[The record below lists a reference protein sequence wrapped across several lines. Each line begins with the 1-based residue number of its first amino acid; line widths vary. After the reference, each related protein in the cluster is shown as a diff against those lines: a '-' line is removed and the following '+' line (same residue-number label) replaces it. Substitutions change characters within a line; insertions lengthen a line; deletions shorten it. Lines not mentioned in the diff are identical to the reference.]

1 LAGAGPS
8 AALRAVIADGDRFYR
23 DGLALLLRE
32 SGIDVVG
39 EVSTGEAALEAVQQR
54 APDVVIMDFD
64 VPGLSGLEAI
74 RRIGD
79 QAPETGLLILSDVA
93 QEAAVTDAI
102 RARGG
107 PICSRTGQ
115 CGRSLRQYGRPRRA
129 LRARDD
135 AGVRRSTQEPSNQSE
150 GSRRATTHRERWR

>member
-1 LAGAGPS
+1 MAGAGPS
-8 AALRAVIADGDRFYR
+8 AALRTVIADGDRFYR

-54 APDVVIMDFD
+54 APDVVIMDFE

-74 RRIGD
+74 RRIGE

-93 QEAAVTDAI
+93 QKAAVRDAI
-102 RARGG
+102 SARGG
-107 PICSRTGQ
+107 AY
-115 CGRSLRQYGRPRRA
+115 LLKDRPVGEILAAVRA
-129 LRARDD
+129 AAARP
-135 AGVRRSTQEPSNQSE
+135 AGE
-150 GSRRATTHRERWR
+150 G

>member
-1 LAGAGPS
+1 MAGAGPS

-39 EVSTGEAALEAVQQR
+39 EVSTGEGALEAVQQR

-74 RRIGD
+74 RRIGE
-79 QAPETGLLILSDVA
+79 QAPETGLLILSHVA
-93 QEAAVTDAI
+93 QEAAVTYAI

-107 PICSRTGQ
+107 AY
-115 CGRSLRQYGRPRRA
+115 LLKDRPVGEILAAVRA
-129 LRARDD
+129 AAARP
-135 AGVRRSTQEPSNQSE
+135 AGE
-150 GSRRATTHRERWR
+150 G

>member
-1 LAGAGPS
+1 MAGAGPA

-54 APDVVIMDFD
+54 APDVVIMDFE

-74 RRIGD
+74 RRIGE

-107 PICSRTGQ
+107 AY
-115 CGRSLRQYGRPRRA
+115 LLKDRPVGEILSAVRA
-129 LRARDD
+129 AAARP
-135 AGVRRSTQEPSNQSE
+135 AGE
-150 GSRRATTHRERWR
+150 G

>member
-1 LAGAGPS
+1 LARAGPS

-39 EVSTGEAALEAVQQR
+39 EVSTGEAALEAVQQG
-54 APDVVIMDFD
+54 APDVVIMDFE

-74 RRIGD
+74 RHIGE
-79 QAPETGLLILSDVA
+79 QAPKTGLLILSEAA
-93 QEAAVTDAI
+93 QESAVTEAI

-107 PICSRTGQ
+107 AY
-115 CGRSLRQYGRPRRA
+115 LFKDRPVGEILAAVRA
-129 LRARDD
+129 AAARP
-135 AGVRRSTQEPSNQSE
+135 AGE
-150 GSRRATTHRERWR
+150 G

>member
-1 LAGAGPS
+1 LARAGPS

-64 VPGLSGLEAI
+64 VPGLSGLEAV
-74 RRIGD
+74 RRIGE

-107 PICSRTGQ
+107 AY
-115 CGRSLRQYGRPRRA
+115 LLKDRPVGEILAAVRA
-129 LRARDD
+129 AAARP
-135 AGVRRSTQEPSNQSE
+135 AGE
-150 GSRRATTHRERWR
+150 G